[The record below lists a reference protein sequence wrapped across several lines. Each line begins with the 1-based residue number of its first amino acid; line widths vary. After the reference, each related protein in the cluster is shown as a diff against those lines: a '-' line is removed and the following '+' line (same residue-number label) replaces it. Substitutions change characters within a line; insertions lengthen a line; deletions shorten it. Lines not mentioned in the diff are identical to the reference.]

1 MDIGTAP
8 LWGLLGFLFT
18 IAAALAVAIAIILFR
33 RRPASPA
40 MPAEEVPG
48 PEDPGIDYLEADLKR
63 INKELQILSRRVA
76 VKNATLRARQREER
90 LIAAEQAVDEALLGL
105 ASPTPAPRTP
115 TPAPRTPHPRS
126 PQ

>member
-33 RRPASPA
+33 HRPASPA
-40 MPAEEVPG
+40 TPAEEVPG

-63 INKELQILSRRVA
+63 INKELQVLSRRVA

-90 LIAAEQAVDEALLGL
+90 LIAAEQAADEALLGITG
-105 ASPTPAPRTP
+105 A
-115 TPAPRTPHPRS
+115 PAPRTPHPRS
-126 PQ
+126 PR